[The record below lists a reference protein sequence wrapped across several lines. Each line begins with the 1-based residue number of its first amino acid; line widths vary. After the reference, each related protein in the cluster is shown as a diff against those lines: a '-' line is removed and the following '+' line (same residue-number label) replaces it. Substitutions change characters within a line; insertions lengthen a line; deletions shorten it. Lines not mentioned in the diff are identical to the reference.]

1 MSTVRRVRK
10 QLDKPIRSRGGVA
23 PARKNATL
31 HSRIE
36 ALKHAAAHDGDD
48 SNVTVTI
55 MGTGKAVEKVLA
67 VAGWFEQQV
76 DCRVELQTKTVATVD
91 DVVVDDGGDE
101 EESRVRRLSCLEVKV
116 SLK

>member
-1 MSTVRRVRK
+1 MAAVSRVK
-10 QLDKPIRSRGGVA
+10 KHLDKPIRFRGGVA

-36 ALKHAAAHDGDD
+36 ALKHADADN
-48 SNVTVTI
+48 SNVTVTV

-67 VAGWFEQQV
+67 VASWFEQQA
-76 DCRVELQTKTVATVD
+76 DCRVELRTKTVATVD
-91 DVVVDDGGDE
+91 DVVVEDGGDE
-101 EESRVRRLSCLEVKV
+101 EESRVRRMSCLQVKI